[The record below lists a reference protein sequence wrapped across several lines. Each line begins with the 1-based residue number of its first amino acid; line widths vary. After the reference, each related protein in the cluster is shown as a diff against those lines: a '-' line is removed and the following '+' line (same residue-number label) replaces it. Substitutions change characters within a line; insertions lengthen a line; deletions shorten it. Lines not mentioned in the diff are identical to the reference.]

1 MDRHTRRMQ
10 RIRLRSRRTKLAAG
24 IAIVAASVVVLAAA
38 AFGQQGSGTPERP
51 KPQVDVADLTPA
63 QQPVDPGW
71 EGQVGTDAN
80 LVGVQW
86 SGDQGADFTVEVRR
100 GSGEWRKAGEV
111 GTNDAEPDPG
121 SADAAA
127 AAAHQGG
134 TNASEPIWV
143 GKDVSGV
150 RVRLDDGTAQ
160 DVKLHVIDSFD
171 GKKPEANV
179 ESTGTPTVPTTAAAA
194 PAAPATTAPGAP
206 GSPPPSAGGGPGAV
220 TTTSPP
226 SEQGFGLP
234 QSLAAVALA
243 TVAVAFVVRRRRVL
257 AVLVGTVVLVG
268 TACAPAPGGG
278 GGDAARP
285 IPDAIVA
292 RSQWAPDLPWNW
304 DACPGGPEYS
314 YVGTAI
320 VHHTVNSNDYG
331 PGDSIGIMRGIWAY
345 HVQSLGYCDIA
356 YNFIIDN
363 YGVPFEGRLGG
374 IDQPVI
380 GAHAIGANTGTTG
393 IAMLGTFSG
402 VTPSGGA
409 LGTLENLIRWK
420 LFIHGANPFDD
431 PAADILGHRD
441 TSATE
446 CPGDALYNYLPYTR
460 HYVKLYWPQ

>member
-1 MDRHTRRMQ
+1 MDRRTRRT
-10 RIRLRSRRTKLAAG
+10 RRTALRSRRTKLVAG
-24 IAIVAASVVVLAAA
+24 LSIAAASVIVLAAA

-51 KPQVDVADLTPA
+51 KPHVDVADLTPA
-63 QQPVDPGW
+63 QQPVGAGW

-86 SGDQGADFTVEVRR
+86 SGDQGADFTVEVRDR
-100 GSGEWRKAGEV
+100 GGNWSKAGDV
-111 GTNDAEPDPG
+111 ASNDAQPDPG

-127 AAAHQGG
+127 AAARQGA

-171 GKKPEANV
+171 DKKPEANV
-179 ESTGTPTVPTTAAAA
+179 ESTGTPPAPTT
-194 PAAPATTAPGAP
+194 AAPATTAPAA
-206 GSPPPSAGGGPGAV
+206 PPSAPGGPPSGGGPGAV

-226 SEQGFGLP
+226 TQQDFGLP

-243 TVAVAFVVRRRRVL
+243 TVAVAFIVRRRRVL
-257 AVLVGTVVLVG
+257 AVLIAAVVLVG
-268 TACAPAPGGG
+268 TACAPTKGGG
-278 GGDAARP
+278 GGGGSGQP

-292 RSQWAPDLPWNW
+292 RSQWAPDLGWNW
-304 DACPGGPEYS
+304 GACPGGPEYA

-331 PGDSIGIMRGIWAY
+331 PGDSVGIMRGIWAY

-356 YNFIIDN
+356 YNFIVDN
-363 YGVPFEGRLGG
+363 YGTPFEGRLGG
-374 IDQPVI
+374 IDQPVV

-393 IAMLGTFSG
+393 IAILGTFST

-441 TSATE
+441 TSSTE
-446 CPGDALYNYLPYTR
+446 CPGDSLYSYLPVTR
-460 HYVKLYWPQ
+460 QNVKAGWP